1 MSTLFPAMKLKRGE
15 IEALRQSE
23 RAVLEAIT
31 PIFDIARPSSKT
43 SIEKRLADS
52 LDLLHHGWPRISKE
66 FYLDMRD
73 LPLDCR
79 LANGAHPLY
88 YFGRQLALH
97 SHNVTHCFGFD
108 RDDAY
113 EEALTRL
120 LIENSSTNIALRIE
134 QQDMKLLD
142 TTEELTKAVLQRFKR
157 TVQSTTVF
165 LDLQSI
171 YGTTDELAQLIT
183 RSYARFEKLGAR
195 KIVFLASAMWDYS
208 RIKPEQITEVPRI
221 DIALWEQLRRQGLDI
236 RYGDYGVV
244 APSFIDPEKI
254 VIPAPKFRYCTP
266 SKWLVA
272 KGEKPRKDENSQYPR
287 LAKRLTNRPEFR
299 ANDLGWGH
307 DQIRDFASYALT
319 RADHARAVAIDT
331 CSHLDITVKQVL
343 FAERQIAQLLES
355 PVQKVN

>member
-1 MSTLFPAMKLKRGE
+1 MKLKRGE

-23 RAVLEAIT
+23 RVVLEAIT

-52 LDLLHHGWPRISKE
+52 MDLLHRGWPRISKE

-88 YFGRQLALH
+88 YFGNQLAFH
-97 SHNVTHCFGFD
+97 SRKATHCFGFD

-120 LIENSSTNIALRIE
+120 LSENSSTNIALRIE

-157 TVQSTTVF
+157 TIQSTTVF

-171 YGTTDELAQLIT
+171 YGTTDELAQLIK

-208 RIKPEQITEVPRI
+208 RIKPELITEVPRI
-221 DIALWEQLRRQGLDI
+221 DIALWEQIRREGLDI

-244 APSFIDPEKI
+244 APSFIDPEKT
-254 VIPAPKFRYCTP
+254 VIPAPKFRYCTA

-287 LAKRLTNRPEFR
+287 LAKRLINRSEFR

-307 DQIRDFASYALT
+307 EQIRDFASYTLIK
-319 RADHARAVAIDT
+319 ADHARVVAIDT

-343 FAERQIAQLLES
+343 FAERQIAQILTS
-355 PVQKVN
+355 PAQKIDI